1 MIPPIVMEVTI
12 VVMGAVL
19 KQLESLTICP
29 VSPIEHVPVA
39 KVEAIINK
47 DPLMGVTLDGNS
59 SSIYPP
65 T

>member
-1 MIPPIVMEVTI
+1 MEVTI

-19 KQLESLTICP
+19 KQLEILTICP
-29 VSPIEHVPVA
+29 VSPREQVPAA
-39 KVEAIINK
+39 KVDAIIES
-47 DPLMGVTLDGNS
+47 DPLTGVTFGGNS